1 MQPTNSLAQN
11 LINKPLFETTYL
23 NVDYYFNQVLVFFR
37 WMKETDVGP
46 TIHLVS
52 YVLTFLG
59 ITMILYALVRMV
71 EIAAEENSHLKHA
84 IHDYAVRRSEEAAT
98 GKNDRWEH
106 IQDLINSDDPTAWR
120 LAIIEADSVLETLLK
135 ERDLPGKG
143 IGEMLKN
150 ISPGDLG
157 SMQAAWE
164 AHLVRNR
171 IAHEGSEFDLSARE
185 ARRTIQ
191 LFEGVFR
198 EMGFL

>member
-1 MQPTNSLAQN
+1 MQPNPLAEK
-11 LINKPLFETTYL
+11 LLDKPLFETTYL
-23 NVDYYFNQVLVFFR
+23 NVDYYFNQVLVFFQ
-37 WMKETDVGP
+37 WLKSMHLGQ
-46 TIHLVS
+46 TIYLVS

-71 EIAAEENSHLKHA
+71 EIAAEENNHLKHA
-84 IHDYAVRRSEEAAT
+84 IHEYAERRKEDAAL
-98 GKNDRWEH
+98 GQNDRWEH
-106 IQDLINSDDPTAWR
+106 IQDLVNSDDPTAWR

-150 ISPGDLG
+150 MSPGDLG
-157 SMQAAWE
+157 GMQAAWE
-164 AHLVRNR
+164 AHLVRNK
-171 IAHEGSEFDLSARE
+171 IAHEGSEFELSARE

-191 LFEGVFR
+191 LYEGVFR